1 MNLNLRKVFVIG
13 ILAFCIVV
21 INLAV
26 FFTITEK
33 SNDVNQKEN
42 EQTNIDI
49 IALSENFNN
58 IFDNTI
64 NYQGNTLNVNK
75 KDNSKD
81 IIYTSYSNSEN
92 KENIY
97 ELNVSIPYLNMNS
110 SSAERINQEINN
122 LFYNKAM
129 NIVSNTNNT
138 NTVYSV
144 KYKAYINDNI
154 LSLVISATLK
164 EGTNAQRL
172 MIKTYNYNISSN
184 EEIAIEK
191 VLEYR
196 QLSSQYIQNKIIET
210 IKSASENVNIY
221 NELGY
226 SKYVRDINDDI
237 YKVENTSTFFIGEN
251 KALYIIYPYGNSN
264 YTTEFDLLVI

>member
-13 ILAFCIVV
+13 ILAFCIVA

-33 SNDVNQKEN
+33 SDDVEQEQN
-42 EQTNIDI
+42 EHINIDT

-58 IFDNTI
+58 IFDNTVS
-64 NYQGNTLNVNK
+64 YQENTLNINK

-81 IIYTSYSNSEN
+81 IVYTSYFNN
-92 KENIY
+92 DKKDNIY
-97 ELNVSIPYLNMNS
+97 DLNVAIPYLNMNS
-110 SSAERINQEINN
+110 SSAENINQEINN
-122 LFYNKAM
+122 LFYNKAI
-129 NIVSNTNNT
+129 NILSDSNNNT
-138 NTVYSV
+138 IYSV

-154 LSLVISATLK
+154 LSLIISATLK
-164 EGTNAQRL
+164 EGDNAQRL

-184 EEIAIEK
+184 EQLDIHK
-191 VLEYR
+191 VLGYR
-196 QLSSQYIQNKIIET
+196 QLSSQYVQNKITET
-210 IKSASENVNIY
+210 IKLASENVSVY

-226 SKYVRDINDDI
+226 SKYIRNINDDI